1 MPDESI
7 NVGDFVVATRKI
19 NNIQERSVGLVKN
32 ISKNEITVFFIG
44 VNAIVQTD
52 SKYVTYLDIDKT
64 GKPKTGE
71 HYEMKICNICH
82 LLKNN
87 AEEFDYNQNDGKGR
101 KTTRPSCKSCRIG
114 IDGKN
119 LTSEEKKIMESIRP
133 KNKDIFTCPLCEKR
147 TIVGVTAN
155 LVRDHNHNTG
165 KGRAWICD
173 SCNTGLGRFK
183 DDIKFLEKVVK
194 YLKQ

>member
-1 MPDESI
+1 MPDKSI
-7 NVGDFVVATRKI
+7 NIGDFVVATTKI
-19 NNIQERSVGLVKN
+19 KDIQERSVGLVEN
-32 ISKNEITVFFIG
+32 ISKNEITVFFVG
-44 VNAIVQTD
+44 VSKITKTD
-52 SKYVTYLDIDKT
+52 TNHVSYLDVDKT
-64 GKPKTGE
+64 GKPKTGNP
-71 HYEMKICNICH
+71 YKMKICNICH

-101 KTTRPSCKSCRIG
+101 RTTRPSCKACRIG

-119 LTSEEKKIMESIRP
+119 LTSDEKKIMEEIRP
-133 KNKDIFTCPLCEKR
+133 KDKDIFTCPLCEKM

-183 DDIKFLEKVVK
+183 DDIKFLEKVIR
-194 YLKQ
+194 YLKE

>member
-1 MPDESI
+1 MPEKSI
-7 NVGDFVVATRKI
+7 NVGDFVVATKKI
-19 NNIQERSVGLVKN
+19 SNIQERSVGLVKN
-32 ISKNEITVFFIG
+32 ILKNEITVFFVGTAEI
-44 VNAIVQTD
+44 AITSIDHV
-52 SKYVTYLDIDKT
+52 VYLDVTKT
-64 GKPKTGE
+64 GKPKEGE
-71 HYEMKICNICH
+71 PYEMKICNICH

-101 KTTRPSCKSCRIG
+101 RTTRPSCKLCRIG

-119 LTSEEKKIMESIRP
+119 LTSEEKKRMDTIRP
-133 KNKDIFTCPLCEKR
+133 KDKDIFTCPICEKM

-165 KGRAWICD
+165 IGRAWICD

-183 DDIKFLEKVVK
+183 DDIKFIEKIIK